1 MLGLRVVALASLA
14 LPAAAFTASA
24 GGRAAIISQLPS
36 VVQRH
41 AVSPVAVEAEDE
53 AVAAPAPAPAPATFV
68 PGESCT
74 GEKVVVVGA
83 SGYIGK
89 AVVREAVRRG
99 YDTTAV
105 VRDPSRSEP
114 KFAGARV
121 VRADVCQPATLE
133 GEGAAL
139 GKGAVD
145 VVISCLA
152 SRSGSKKDSFA
163 IDYQATL
170 NCFEAAR
177 KAGAR
182 HFVMLSAFCA
192 LTA

>member
-53 AVAAPAPAPAPATFV
+53 AVAAAAPAPAPATFV

-121 VRADVCQPATLE
+121 VRPRPRAERAHQLDLPFR
-133 GEGAAL
+133 GASCPRA
-139 GKGAVD
+139 GPGAVTR
-145 VVISCLA
+145 A
-152 SRSGSKKDSFA
+152 PGSG
-163 IDYQATL
+163 
-170 NCFEAAR
+170 
-177 KAGAR
+177 
-182 HFVMLSAFCA
+182 
-192 LTA
+192 